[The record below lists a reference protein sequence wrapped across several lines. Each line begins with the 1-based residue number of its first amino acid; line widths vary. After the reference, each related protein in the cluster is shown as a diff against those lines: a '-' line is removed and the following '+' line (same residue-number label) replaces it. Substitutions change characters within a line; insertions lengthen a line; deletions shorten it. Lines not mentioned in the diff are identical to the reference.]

1 MKFQSLSNE
10 HELFA
15 LPIRLGGLNIQD
27 PTKHAA
33 GSYETSL
40 NATEKL
46 KSSIQSGQQLNIFD
60 HITTLK
66 SVRKQAKLNS
76 DLLTEAQSERI
87 LLLLPEIQRSPL
99 KRIISGKASQ
109 WLTIIPTAADHM
121 DLSPDQFRDALA
133 IRYGLTIRN
142 LPVQCDGCES
152 PMNLT
157 HAMICKKGGLIKHG
171 HDQHRDHCAAIANMA
186 WNGVEI
192 EPILREADPTNN
204 VPALRADF
212 RVNGIW
218 EAERAAFFDNRLI
231 CADAPSYANQDW
243 KTISRNHAVQKH
255 TKYDRAAEDIRGSFT
270 PLICST
276 DGVPHKEYEAFQRKT
291 SEVLAAKWM

>member
-1 MKFQSLSNE
+1 ML
-10 HELFA
+10 
-15 LPIRLGGLNIQD
+15 
-27 PTKHAA
+27 
-33 GSYETSL
+33 
-40 NATEKL
+40 
-46 KSSIQSGQQLNIFD
+46 
-60 HITTLK
+60 
-66 SVRKQAKLNS
+66 V
-76 DLLTEAQSERI
+76 
-87 LLLLPEIQRSPL
+87 
-99 KRIISGKASQ
+99 
-109 WLTIIPTAADHM
+109 
-121 DLSPDQFRDALA
+121 
-133 IRYGLTIRN
+133 
-142 LPVQCDGCES
+142 CES

-243 KTISRNHAVQKH
+243 KTISRNHAVQNH

-276 DGVPHKEYEAFQRKT
+276 DGVPHKEYEAFQRRT
-291 SEVLAAKWM
+291 SEVLAAKWMKPYSRVIGWMRVQSQLSIIRAVSLRLRGKRKKIRSLPYEDGAAMPFYIFEH